1 MPAWGCNI
9 TTLPTLKQK
18 ISQVAKQAYHVG
30 RPNMPNKE
38 KVLAKFAQVLDNQWL
53 TNMGPLSLELEDR
66 IASMLEVKHCICVC
80 NATIGLEL
88 LQRALNLK
96 GEVIIPSFT
105 FIATAHS
112 LRWQGIHPVFC
123 DVRMEDHLIDPT
135 KIEELITPRTTAI
148 MAVPI
153 WGQPCD
159 YVALQKIAKKHG
171 LKLIF
176 DSAHAFGCKSG
187 DKYLGG
193 FGDAEVFSF
202 HATKV
207 FSTGE
212 GGAITTDS
220 DDLAETLRLM
230 RNFGFEQKDTV
241 IKIGTNAKM
250 SEFAAA
256 YGLAHLDAL
265 EAIIDHNKQIHKAYK
280 EEFISFDEFK
290 LLDYSFHGVSNY
302 QYVVAAVPAHLRDSL
317 LEYFHKHGIL
327 LRRYFHPA
335 CHRMEPY
342 ASDDQYSG
350 ISLPNTEKISS
361 EIVIFPTGKQMTQIN
376 VREFANLF
384 RLFETTHK
392 L

>member
-1 MPAWGCNI
+1 MPD
-9 TTLPTLKQK
+9 
-18 ISQVAKQAYHVG
+18 
-30 RPNMPNKE
+30 KE

-53 TNMGPLSLELEDR
+53 TNMGPMSLELEER
-66 IASMLEVKHCICVC
+66 IASMLGVKHCICVC

-112 LRWQGIHPVFC
+112 LRWQRIDPVFC
-123 DVRMEDHLIDPT
+123 DVRLEDHLIDPT
-135 KIEELITPRTTAI
+135 KIEAFITPRTSAI

-159 YVALQKIAKKHG
+159 YTALQAIADKHG

-187 DKYLGG
+187 DQYLGG

-212 GGAITTDS
+212 GGAITTNS
-220 DDLAETLRLM
+220 DELAEKLRLM
-230 RNFGFEQKDTV
+230 RNFGFEKKDTV
-241 IKIGTNAKM
+241 INIGTNAKM

-256 YGLAHLDAL
+256 YGLVHLDEL
-265 EAIIDHNKQIHKAYK
+265 DSIIEHNKKIHQAYLN
-280 EEFISFDEFK
+280 EFSESQELTFLNYPFPGK
-290 LLDYSFHGVSNY
+290 SNY
-302 QYVVAAVPAHLRDSL
+302 QYVVARVASDIRDSL
-317 LEYFHKHGIL
+317 VDYFHAQGVL
-327 LRRYFHPA
+327 LRRYFHPG

-342 ASDDQYSG
+342 ASHEQYQKLHLSKT
-350 ISLPNTEKISS
+350 NKISS
-361 EIVIFPTGKQMTQIN
+361 EILVFPTGTQVTPSTIKEFSDHFRKFKEIN
-376 VREFANLF
+376 
-384 RLFETTHK
+384 K
-392 L
+392 I